1 MVRYGDWTDNERKH
15 GQLPKKNFERT
26 LKLLETI
33 AQDQFKNDKQSWP
46 FWKQGIKK

>member
-1 MVRYGDWTDNERKH
+1 MVRYGDWTDNEQKH

-33 AQDQFKNDKQSWP
+33 AQDQFKNDKKSWP